1 MQKSFAFCVGDGD
14 GDGQQRK
21 VNSTVRLTVYGPI
34 YQWPFVM
41 SGGIICLVIKLIFMI
56 NPIVHQQ
63 KKRKT
68 KWNYNNGKNNINGN
82 YFPSVFPTD
91 LKSKLEVRKNA
102 LKLY

>member
-1 MQKSFAFCVGDGD
+1 MQKSFAFCVGDGDGDGD

-63 KKRKT
+63 KRKT
-68 KWNYNNGKNNINGN
+68 KWNYNNCKNNINGN
-82 YFPSVFPTD
+82 YFPSVFQPI
-91 LKSKLEVRKNA
+91 
-102 LKLY
+102 